1 MIELIK
7 NSETDNEKLAH
18 LFAPRNDGNEQ
29 IDFSRVIVKKPWGYE
44 YSLYDDGKASAW
56 ILYLHKNALTS
67 MHCHVYKKTA
77 LFVLS

>member
-44 YSLYDDGKASAW
+44 YLLFEND
-56 ILYLHKNALTS
+56 LTS
-67 MHCHVYKKTA
+67 ARYA
-77 LFVLS
+77 LVFRK